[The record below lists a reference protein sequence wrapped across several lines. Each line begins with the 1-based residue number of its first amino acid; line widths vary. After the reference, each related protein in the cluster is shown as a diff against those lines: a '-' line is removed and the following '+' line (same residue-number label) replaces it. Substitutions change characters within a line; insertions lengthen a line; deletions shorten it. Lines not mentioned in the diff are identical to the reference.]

1 MADKA
6 KAAKM
11 LALGSWHVYNRQ
23 TFEESVAFVNAALE
37 RGINHFD
44 MADYWESD
52 FKNTER
58 FKAVMKELGRPRED
72 YKIGLKIFTN
82 TALTRTEEVTR
93 FLDLLDLDYDGLR
106 SLLASGS
113 RREHG
118 GRRSGHGPD
127 R

>member
-58 FKAVMKELGRPRED
+58 FKAVMKELGRS
-72 YKIGLKIFTN
+72 TM
-82 TALTRTEEVTR
+82 RTTFSARARLPERAWRT
-93 FLDLLDLDYDGLR
+93 
-106 SLLASGS
+106 
-113 RREHG
+113 
-118 GRRSGHGPD
+118 P
-127 R
+127 